1 MFLQNFEFTVLDEV
15 NSVGQ
20 GASLLVNT
28 VASFET
34 FLFHEVGYFLDRAVS
49 QLGEQA
55 ELFEE
60 SYFFFHFLFLGR
72 LEYLVVC
79 FV

>member
-1 MFLQNFEFTVLDEV
+1 MFLQNFEFTVLNEV

-34 FLFHEVGYFLDRAVS
+34 FLFHEVGYFLD
-49 QLGEQA
+49 
-55 ELFEE
+55 
-60 SYFFFHFLFLGR
+60 
-72 LEYLVVC
+72 
-79 FV
+79 